1 MYLNILRNFEFTNKT
16 SYQDFC
22 YARRKEML
30 LYVLILMYYNIPT
43 SSAYVERFFSICG
56 IVNRKG
62 ADNMSDDT
70 LINCAF
76 LKSNFNILIEME
88 Q

>member
-16 SYQDFC
+16 SYEDFC

-56 IVNRKG
+56 IVNRKRAG
-62 ADNMSDDT
+62 NMKWSNKKKK
-70 LINCAF
+70 LNKF
-76 LKSNFNILIEME
+76 LLNFEKF
-88 Q
+88 